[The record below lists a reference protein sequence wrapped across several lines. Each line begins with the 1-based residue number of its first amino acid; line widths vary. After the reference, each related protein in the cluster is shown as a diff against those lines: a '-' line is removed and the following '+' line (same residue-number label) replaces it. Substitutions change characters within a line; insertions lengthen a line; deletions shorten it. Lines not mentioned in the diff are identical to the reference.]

1 MHAVHD
7 DANCQQWKWN
17 RKDLL
22 IDRRKN
28 VWIRDSEETLMN
40 NFYAI
45 MAYDHDVSLPINK
58 QLKFLRYANQNINNP
73 DQLLYLNNV

>member
-1 MHAVHD
+1 MKMK
-7 DANCQQWKWN
+7 QEG
-17 RKDLL
+17 L
-22 IDRRKN
+22 IDMIGGRMYELE
-28 VWIRDSEETLMN
+28 IQN

>member
-1 MHAVHD
+1 MKMK
-7 DANCQQWKWN
+7 QEG
-17 RKDLL
+17 L
-22 IDRRKN
+22 IDTIGGRMYHA
-28 VWIRDSEETLMN
+28 WIRDSEETLMN

-58 QLKFLRYANQNINNP
+58 QLKFLRDANQNINNP

>member
-1 MHAVHD
+1 MQFMMMPT
-7 DANCQQWKWN
+7 ANNENETGRTYWY
-17 RKDLL
+17 
-22 IDRRKN
+22 DRRKN

-58 QLKFLRYANQNINNP
+58 QLKFWRYANQNINNP
-73 DQLLYLNNV
+73 DQLLYLNNM

>member
-1 MHAVHD
+1 MKMK
-7 DANCQQWKWN
+7 QEG
-17 RKDLL
+17 L
-22 IDRRKN
+22 IDTIGGRMYA
-28 VWIRDSEETLMN
+28 WIRDSEETLKN

-73 DQLLYLNNV
+73 DQLLFLNNV

>member
-1 MHAVHD
+1 MYA
-7 DANCQQWKWN
+7 
-17 RKDLL
+17 
-22 IDRRKN
+22 
-28 VWIRDSEETLMN
+28 WIRDSEETLMN

-73 DQLLYLNNV
+73 DQLLFLNNM

>member
-1 MHAVHD
+1 MK
-7 DANCQQWKWN
+7 QEG
-17 RKDLL
+17 L
-22 IDRRKN
+22 IDTIGGRMYELEIQKK
-28 VWIRDSEETLMN
+28 
-40 NFYAI
+40 FYAI